1 MMFAAARLPEESCV
15 MPPSTPFEPGLRFSR
30 PSQSALACLSV
41 ALTVGLS
48 CGAAVA
54 QNADPAPGSGPS
66 PDLKVLRVCQD
77 PKNMPMSDD
86 KERGFENRIAAVL
99 AKKMGWKLEHTFYP
113 QRMGFIRNT
122 LKAKVPDT
130 ENFKCDVVTAVST
143 DFDIGLATKP
153 YLTSTYALAYVKGKG
168 LDGVKTPDDLV
179 KLPAAVRDKLR
190 IGIYAKTPPSDWL
203 LKNELIGQMVSY
215 QTQTG
220 DPDQYPGQIIDRDL
234 ASGKLDVA
242 IAWGPIVGY
251 FAQHANGVPI
261 AVVPFPAE
269 AGGVQYRFSIAM
281 GVRHGEKALRDQL
294 NAAIEA
300 SRPEI
305 AAILQEYGVP
315 TMSAP
320 MVAGKT
326 GAPS

>member
-1 MMFAAARLPEESCV
+1 MSSSTQFEAGRHVAAPVAGPSARIHAGTLSLMAALAIGLTACPAGAQDAAA
-15 MPPSTPFEPGLRFSR
+15 
-30 PSQSALACLSV
+30 A
-41 ALTVGLS
+41 
-48 CGAAVA
+48 
-54 QNADPAPGSGPS
+54 PAGSSGVEQ
-66 PDLKVLRVCQD
+66 KVLRVCQD

-86 KERGFENRIAAVL
+86 KERGFENRIAALL

-122 LKAKVPDT
+122 LKAKIPDT
-130 ENFKCDVVTAVST
+130 ETYKCDVVTAVST

-220 DPDQYPGQIIDRDL
+220 DPEQYPGQIIDRDL

-261 AVVPFPAE
+261 AVVPFPPE
-269 AGGVQYRFSIAM
+269 VGGVQYSFSIAM
-281 GVRHGEKALRDQL
+281 GVRYGEKALRDQL

-315 TMSAP
+315 
-320 MVAGKT
+320 MVAMPPMAGKP

>member
-1 MMFAAARLPEESCV
+1 MLFPLEIESRRYRAEPASLGKAGLISLLAASL
-15 MPPSTPFEPGLRFSR
+15 
-30 PSQSALACLSV
+30 LAGPV
-41 ALTVGLS
+41 Y
-48 CGAAVA
+48 A
-54 QNADPAPGSGPS
+54 QNAAPAAAGTEQ
-66 PDLKVLRVCQD
+66 KVLRVCQD

-86 KERGFENRIAAVL
+86 KEHGFENRIAAVL

-122 LKAKVPDT
+122 LKSKIPDT
-130 ENFKCDVVTAVST
+130 ETYKCDVVTAVST
-143 DFDIGLATKP
+143 DFDVGLATKP
-153 YLTSTYALAYVKGKG
+153 YFTSTYALAYVKGKG
-168 LDGVKTPDDLV
+168 LDGVKTPEDLV
-179 KLPAAVRDKLR
+179 KLPPAIRDKLR
-190 IGIYAKTPPSDWL
+190 IGIFAKTPPSDWL
-203 LKNELIGQMVSY
+203 LKNELVGQMVSY

-220 DPDQYPGQIIDRDL
+220 DPEQYPGQIIDRDL

-261 AVVPFPAE
+261 AVVPFAPE
-269 AGGVQYRFSIAM
+269 VGGVQYSFSIAM
-281 GVRHGEKALRDQL
+281 GVRRGDKALRDEL
-294 NAAIEA
+294 NAAIDA

-315 TMSAP
+315 
-320 MVAGKT
+320 MVAAPPMAGKP